1 MQQIQVENSH
11 VHSLKP
17 KAPIH
22 WTSVWQLG
30 FSLMG
35 ILSLGGFAFTL
46 VGIVVS
52 SAIDGSAG
60 MGDAL
65 PLLLMAAGIGFS
77 GLLLLPSAGH
87 AFLRLLDKPSPFQI
101 KPARP
106 GYLILFVPLLVGL
119 GFLTA
124 QSTTLIWVL
133 LPPIHVITIGISV
146 LWLITLGT
154 RGLSKGS
161 KQRQW
166 GIFGAGLVIAPM
178 FSLLAELV
186 IILVVGVLGI
196 GYLARDPVFA
206 EELAQLSERYL
217 INPNLPMD
225 TALEVIEP
233 YLMQPI
239 TIYAGLVLVAILVPL
254 VEELF
259 KPVGVWLLAGRNPSP
274 SQGFT
279 AGVLSGAGFALFEN
293 FTLSASSGE
302 EWSLIVAARMGTS
315 IIHIVTTGLTGWALA
330 SAWQKN
336 RYFQLGI
343 TFLTSVTIHALWNG
357 LVVLSVVPELMP
369 DLANYPDI
377 LYNIGAAAPIG
388 FTVLLAG
395 SFVLLL
401 GCNRALRRAII
412 PAVKTDTPVHTFIP
426 TEPTPASLPDATVEN
441 YIQSDETSP
450 TIGTPKA
457 PNTPLVVEKKEEKTN
472 HGNHQFTD

>member
-1 MQQIQVENSH
+1 MQQIQVEDLQ
-11 VHSLKP
+11 VHSIKP

-35 ILSLGGFAFTL
+35 ILSLGVFALTL

-52 SAIDGSAG
+52 SAIDGTGG

-87 AFLRLLDKPSPFQI
+87 AFLRLVHKPSPFRFSL
-101 KPARP
+101 PRP
-106 GYLILFVPLLVGL
+106 GLLILVVPLLLGL

-124 QSTTLIWVL
+124 QNATLIWIT

-154 RGLSKGS
+154 RGLYQGS
-161 KQRQW
+161 RQRQW

-178 FSLLAELV
+178 LSLLAELV
-186 IILVVGVLGI
+186 IIVVVGILGI

-206 EELAQLSERYL
+206 AELTQLSERYL

-225 TALEVIEP
+225 TVLEVLEP

-254 VEELF
+254 VEEFF
-259 KPVGVWLLAGRNPSP
+259 KPVGVWLLVGRNPSP
-274 SQGFT
+274 TQGFA

-302 EWSLIVAARMGTS
+302 EWSLVVTARLGTS

-336 RYFQLGI
+336 RYLQLGL
-343 TFLTSVTIHALWNG
+343 TYLTSVAIHALWNG
-357 LVVLSVVPELMP
+357 LVVLSIVPELMP
-369 DLANYPDI
+369 DLGNYPDT

-388 FTVLLAG
+388 FMVLLAG
-395 SFVLLL
+395 SFILLL
-401 GCNRALRRAII
+401 GCNRTLRRAII
-412 PAVKTDTPVHTFIP
+412 PPVKTVPP
-426 TEPTPASLPDATVEN
+426 TEAMPTSLPGASFEN
-441 YIQSDETSP
+441 LNTSDE
-450 TIGTPKA
+450 ILPKISVPQP
-457 PNTPLVVEKKEEKTN
+457 PNTLFVEGIEEENPKN
-472 HGNHQFTD
+472 GNHQLTD

>member
-1 MQQIQVENSH
+1 MQQIQIENLR
-11 VHSLKP
+11 VHSSKP

-35 ILSLGGFAFTL
+35 ILSLGGFSFTL

-60 MGDAL
+60 LADAL
-65 PLLLMAAGIGFS
+65 PLLLMAAGIAFS
-77 GLLLLPSAGH
+77 GLLLLPSAGY
-87 AFLRLLDKPSPFQI
+87 AFLRLLGKPSPFQFTL
-101 KPARP
+101 PRP
-106 GYLILFVPLLVGL
+106 GFLILGVPLLVVL

-124 QSTTLIWVL
+124 QNTTLIWVA

-154 RGLSKGS
+154 RGLAQGS

-178 FSLLAELV
+178 LSLLAELM

-196 GYLARDPVFA
+196 SYLARDPVFA
-206 EELAQLSERYL
+206 EELAKLSERYL
-217 INPNLPMD
+217 TNPNLPMD

-254 VEELF
+254 VEEFF

-274 SQGFT
+274 AQGFA

-302 EWSLIVAARMGTS
+302 EWSIVVIARMGTS

-336 RYFQLGI
+336 RYLQLGI
-343 TFLTSVTIHALWNG
+343 TFLTSVAIHALWNG
-357 LVVLSVVPELMP
+357 LVVLSIVPELMP
-369 DLANYPDI
+369 ELENYPDV

-395 SFVLLL
+395 SFILFL
-401 GCNRALRRAII
+401 GCNQALRRAII
-412 PAVKTDTPVHTFIP
+412 APA
-426 TEPTPASLPDATVEN
+426 
-441 YIQSDETSP
+441 
-450 TIGTPKA
+450 KA
-457 PNTPLVVEKKEEKTN
+457 APLVNAVPINLPNTPADNQTSRDEISSTTDASKPPMPLTGETEEENPN
-472 HGNHQFTD
+472 HGNH